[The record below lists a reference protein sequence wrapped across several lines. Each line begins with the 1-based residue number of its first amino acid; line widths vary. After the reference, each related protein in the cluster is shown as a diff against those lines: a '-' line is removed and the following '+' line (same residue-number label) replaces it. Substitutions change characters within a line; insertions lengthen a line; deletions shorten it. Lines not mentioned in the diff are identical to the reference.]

1 MIETAMFVAAGFL
14 AASLLALI
22 LAPVQWRRAVRL
34 TEQRVRSLTPLSMAE
49 IQADKDRLRA
59 EHAQVLRRVENAL
72 EKAKEE
78 NALRRAELVRTSE
91 MAKLRAAEALTSAQ
105 TVADFEEEMGELRQN
120 LIHAESS
127 AKNNLAALKKAQRRF
142 SDQSKELEKAREEA
156 REASLMCDEQKVRIA
171 ALQTEIASGEEQ
183 IRDISN
189 AKKVEP
195 EDTQTMLAEMT
206 EKLREARLR
215 DGELARMKT
224 ENERLRGELG
234 LVRAELSAQALE
246 IEALRREKAV
256 RERAAEKQKARL
268 EAGEDAP
275 IAEAEAEI
283 ELAGFAERDAQ
294 AGARD
299 ALIEEK
305 QRLVAEVEALG
316 GELAASRR
324 RDRVENEALRERLAD
339 IAAKV
344 AHVSSALDGG
354 DPVIE
359 EILRKS
365 APAKRRAAG
374 KSRRA
379 KARQANSGAAP
390 SGEDKQTAEDGSGA
404 AETPPPP
411 TTLADRI
418 RALQ

>member
-59 EHAQVLRRVENAL
+59 EHAQQLRRVENAL
-72 EKAKEE
+72 EKLKED
-78 NALRRAELVRTSE
+78 NALRRAEIFRTSE
-91 MAKLRAAEALTSAQ
+91 MAKLRAAEALTGAQ
-105 TVADFEEEMGELRQN
+105 TISDLEEEIGELRQN

-127 AKNNLAALKKAQRRF
+127 AKNNLSALKKAQRRF
-142 SDQSKELEKAREEA
+142 SDQSKELEQAREEA
-156 REASLMCDEQKVRIA
+156 REASLMCDEQKVKIA

-183 IRDISN
+183 IRDISK
-189 AKKVEP
+189 ATKGEP
-195 EDTQTMLAEMT
+195 DDTQKMLAEMT
-206 EKLREARLR
+206 EKLHEARLR
-215 DGELARMKT
+215 DGEVARMKT

-268 EAGEDAP
+268 EAGEGAP
-275 IAEAEAEI
+275 VAEL
-283 ELAGFAERDAQ
+283 ELEGFAERDAQ
-294 AGARD
+294 AGAQD
-299 ALIEEK
+299 APMEEK
-305 QRLVAEVEALG
+305 QRLVAEVEALR
-316 GELAASRR
+316 GELAESRE

-339 IAAKV
+339 VAAKV
-344 AHVSSALDGG
+344 AHMSAALEGG
-354 DPVIE
+354 DTVIE
-359 EILRKS
+359 EILRNS
-365 APAKRRAAG
+365 APAKRRGAG

-379 KARQANSGAAP
+379 KARQANAG
-390 SGEDKQTAEDGSGA
+390 AEDGSGA
-404 AETPPPP
+404 AETPPAP

-418 RALQ
+418 RALQKGNSAQA

>member
-120 LIHAESS
+120 LIHAEST

-206 EKLREARLR
+206 EKLHEARLR
-215 DGELARMKT
+215 DGEVARMKT

-316 GELAASRR
+316 GELAASRQ

-339 IAAKV
+339 FAAKV

-365 APAKRRAAG
+365 APPKRRRAA
-374 KSRRA
+374 KSRRT
-379 KARQANSGAAP
+379 KARQANSGAE
-390 SGEDKQTAEDGSGA
+390 GDSGA
-404 AETPPPP
+404 AEMPPAP